1 MPFKSLG
8 LTDIVVRA
16 VEAAGYETPTEIQSR
31 AIPPALAG
39 RDIIGRA
46 QTGTGKTAA
55 FALPI
60 VDALVRE
67 GHTEP
72 DDPKTTGRR
81 RQKWLPGRH
90 ATFALIITPTRE
102 LAHQIDEAFTQ
113 YGRYSKVKTLTV
125 YGGMRIDKQISK
137 LRDGVDVVIA
147 TPGRLLDHMNR
158 GTINL
163 STVRMFVLDEVDR
176 MFDMGFIQDIRNI
189 VAALPKDRQTLLFS
203 ATISAQVRSLA
214 SRIQHDPVV
223 VEVGDQTNPI
233 ETVRQHVFPTQS
245 DRKLELL
252 AQMLEDDGWDMVLV
266 FTATKDGADFVTRRL
281 QHRGVD
287 ASQLH
292 SNLMQR
298 DRQKAMER
306 FKMGEHRVLVAT
318 DIAARGI
325 DVEGISHVVNYDVPR
340 YAEDYIHRIGRTGR
354 AEATG
359 DAVTFVGYEE
369 EEFLSRIEE
378 FIGKKFERKTYDGF
392 DHGVVKLAKPPT
404 ASSHRRRMG
413 RGHVGKKRYK

>member
-8 LTDIVVRA
+8 LTDEVVKA
-16 VEAAGYETPTEIQSR
+16 VEAAGYKSPTDIQAQ
-31 AIPPALAG
+31 AIPPALEG

-60 VDALVRE
+60 IDALVRARDGDSAE
-67 GHTEP
+67 GSLQ
-72 DDPKTTGRR
+72 RW
-81 RQKWLPGRH
+81 KWQRSRH
-90 ATFALIITPTRE
+90 ATFGLIITPTRE
-102 LAHQIDEAFTQ
+102 LAHQIEEAFRD
-113 YGRYSKVKTLTV
+113 YGRFTDIKTLTV
-125 YGGMRIDKQISK
+125 YGGMRIDKQIAR

-158 GTINL
+158 GTIKL

-189 VAALPKDRQTLLFS
+189 VRALPEDRQTLFFS
-203 ATISAQVRSLA
+203 ATISFQVRTLA
-214 SRIQHDPVV
+214 ERVQRDPVV
-223 VEVGDQTNPI
+223 IEVGDQTNPI
-233 ETVRQHVFPTQS
+233 ETVRQHVYPTQS

-252 AQMLEDDGWDMVLV
+252 GRMLEDDSWNMVLV

-281 QHRGVD
+281 QYRGID
-287 ASQLH
+287 AAQLH

-306 FKMGEHRVLVAT
+306 FKLGEHRVLVAT

-369 EEFLSRIEE
+369 EEFLARIEE
-378 FIGKKFERKTYDGF
+378 FIGKKFERKTFRDY
-392 DHGVVKLAKPPT
+392 DHGVVKIIKP
-404 ASSHRRRMG
+404 ASNQPRRRLG
-413 RGHVGKKRYK
+413 RGRGGKRRYT